1 MNKFINVKLYSDVES
16 YLVYNIKGKKAKA
29 IHVMKNDENEI
40 VPFGP
45 VFDIEERNGI
55 WGFIQKKLILSL
67 VDRDLTETGIHTMEQ
82 GVIEGVVDKTD
93 TGYAL
98 YEKTKSGRI
107 KKCFLKLGTLED
119 ECKYYFDEQ
128 F

>member
-1 MNKFINVKLYSDVES
+1 MNKFINVKLYTDVES
-16 YLVYNIKGKKAKA
+16 YLVYDIKGKKAKA
-29 IHVMKNDENEI
+29 VQVMKNSDNEI

-45 VFDIEERNGI
+45 VLDVEERNGV
-55 WGFIQKKLILSL
+55 WGFIQKKLVLSL
-67 VDRDLTETGIHTMEQ
+67 LDRDLTESGIHTMEQ
-82 GVIEGVVDKTD
+82 GVIEGVIDKTD

-119 ECKYYFDEQ
+119 ECKYHYDEQ

>member
-1 MNKFINVKLYSDVES
+1 MNKYINVKLYSDVES
-16 YLVYNIKGKKAKA
+16 YLVYDIKGKKAKA
-29 IHVMKNDENEI
+29 IHVMKNAENEI

-45 VFDIEERNGI
+45 VLNVEKRNGV
-55 WGFIQKKLILSL
+55 WGIIQEKLVLSL
-67 VDRDLTETGIHTMEQ
+67 VDRDLTESGIHTMEQ
-82 GVIEGVVDKTD
+82 GVIEGVIDKTD

-119 ECKYYFDEQ
+119 ECKYHYDEQ